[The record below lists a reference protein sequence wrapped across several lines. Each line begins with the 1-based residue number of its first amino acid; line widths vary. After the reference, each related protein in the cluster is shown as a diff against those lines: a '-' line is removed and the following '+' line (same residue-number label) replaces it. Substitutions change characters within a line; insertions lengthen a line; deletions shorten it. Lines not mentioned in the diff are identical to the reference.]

1 MHRLFFLITMLIF
14 SFGTAQLNNIKSGE
28 QLNYRIHYGIL
39 NAGTASLSTKKINFQ
54 GIPHLYV
61 RGVGRSTGAVRAFFK
76 VEDLYESYINTQTG
90 LPTYYVRNV
99 KEGGYSQHLHTAFNH
114 NNQSLILMDKKN
126 PNTSNR
132 TINTVKGIQD
142 MLSAFYYLRSLND
155 TELKIGKII
164 KLNVWIDD
172 EMFPFLLRIDGVED
186 LKTKFGTINCL
197 KITPMVMSGRIF
209 KAKESVKMW
218 VTNDQN
224 KVPVSIKAEL
234 VVGALKADL
243 DSYSDVMHT
252 LNFRK

>member
-39 NAGTASLSTKKINFQ
+39 NAGTASLSAKKINFQ

-142 MLSAFYYLRSLND
+142 MLSAFYYLRSLNN

-234 VVGALKADL
+234 VVGSLKADL
-243 DSYSDVMHT
+243 DSYSDVMYT

>member
-39 NAGTASLSTKKINFQ
+39 NAGTASLSAKKINFQ

-142 MLSAFYYLRSLND
+142 MLSAFYYLRSLNN

-243 DSYSDVMHT
+243 DSYSDVMYT